1 MHRAGGKP
9 RILTNAMKA
18 NIISETTGN
27 VHEKTVAEFEKIA
40 DCSRKGC
47 DFIFDSTRI
56 PN

>member
-27 VHEKTVAEFEKIA
+27 VHEKTVAKFEKIA

-47 DFIFDSTRI
+47 DVIFDSTRI